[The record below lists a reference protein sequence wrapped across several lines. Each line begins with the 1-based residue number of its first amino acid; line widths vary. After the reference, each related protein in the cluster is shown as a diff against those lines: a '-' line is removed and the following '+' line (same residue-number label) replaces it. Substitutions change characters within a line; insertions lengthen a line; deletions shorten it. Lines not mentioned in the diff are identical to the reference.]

1 MAASTL
7 TSSSYY
13 DRRVVER
20 VHRYQW
26 PGIQLNLW
34 ILIMTV
40 ASCLIIGVFAS
51 FIEIQQQLLL
61 PIPWY
66 FPYYITVASLVILF
80 IGLLLWLVFQR
91 RLLPA
96 IVMIGAFMLFILWF
110 VGLVVVSIQLWGPD
124 GSISSTC
131 NLAVFNRSPTG
142 QNVDTLAWLQQR
154 SICQAWQAV
163 FSFALVGALFLV
175 WIMVMAYQVF
185 AAS

>member
-1 MAASTL
+1 ML
-7 TSSSYY
+7 TI
-13 DRRVVER
+13 
-20 VHRYQW
+20 
-26 PGIQLNLW
+26 G
-34 ILIMTV
+34 
-40 ASCLIIGVFAS
+40 SCR
-51 FIEIQQQLLL
+51 
-61 PIPWY
+61 Y

-154 SICQAWQAV
+154 SICESQPCLG
-163 FSFALVGALFLV
+163 FCFLMFV
-175 WIMVMAYQVF
+175 IVADDGVV
-185 AAS
+185 